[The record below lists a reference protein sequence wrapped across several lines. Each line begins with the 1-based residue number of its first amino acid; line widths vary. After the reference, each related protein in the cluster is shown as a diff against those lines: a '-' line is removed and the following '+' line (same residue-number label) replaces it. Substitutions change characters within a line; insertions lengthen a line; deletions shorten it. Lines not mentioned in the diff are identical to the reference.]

1 MRKLKLIALIIFI
14 PVAISA
20 QSLDCPAKLKL
31 MNAKAPYSFNNLSK
45 SAQCYTGKKYEF
57 MVPLIQGKDYRIAFY
72 ASPIF
77 NNDINF
83 RIIDMNSGSKVLDLP
98 GEVDGAEKGQCVLR
112 EYFDTDLN
120 KMVHPYFDFHPSSST
135 TLKIIIDI
143 ASTDK
148 SSETTSSESAFKAP
162 EERQKGC
169 VTVFIQD
176 KKADEIGF

>member
-1 MRKLKLIALIIFI
+1 MRKLKLLVLTIFI
-14 PVAISA
+14 PVALSA
-20 QSLDCPAKLKL
+20 QSLDCPSKLKL
-31 MNAKAPYSFNNLSK
+31 MRAKQPYTFNNLSK
-45 SAQCYTGKKYEF
+45 SAQCFTGKKYEF
-57 MVPLIQGKDYRIAFY
+57 MLPLIQGKDYRIAFY

-83 RIIDMNSGSKVLDLP
+83 RIIDMNSGTKVLDLP
-98 GEVDGAEKGQCVLR
+98 GETEGGEKGTSVLR
-112 EYFDTDLN
+112 EYFDAELN

-148 SSETTSSESAFKAP
+148 KSTETDESAFKAP

-176 KKADEIGF
+176 KKAEEIGF

>member
-1 MRKLKLIALIIFI
+1 MRKLKLLTLLIFI
-14 PVAISA
+14 PVAMNA
-20 QSLDCPAKLKL
+20 QSLDCPSKLKL
-31 MNAKAPYSFNNLSK
+31 MYPTETYSFNNLSK

-57 MVPLIQGKDYRIAFY
+57 MLPLMQGKDYRLTFF

-77 NNDINF
+77 NNDITF
-83 RIIDMNSGSKVLDLP
+83 RIIDMNSGDKVLDLP
-98 GEVDGAEKGQCVLR
+98 GETEGSEKGTCVLR

-148 SSETTSSESAFKAP
+148 KSNNTESAFKAP

-176 KKADEIGF
+176 KKAEDIGF

>member
-1 MRKLKLIALIIFI
+1 MRKLKLLALIIFI
-14 PVAISA
+14 PVAMNA
-20 QSLDCPAKLKL
+20 QSLDCPSKLKL

-45 SAQCYTGKKYEF
+45 SAQCFTGKKYEF
-57 MVPLIQGKDYRIAFY
+57 MLPLMQGKDYRIAFY

-83 RIIDMNSGSKVLDLP
+83 RIIDMNSGTKVLELP
-98 GEVDGAEKGQCVLR
+98 GESDEAAKGKCVLR
-112 EYFDTDLN
+112 EYFDEDLN

-143 ASTDK
+143 ASTGK
-148 SSETTSSESAFKAP
+148 TAESTDEGAFNAP
-162 EERQKGC
+162 EDRQKGC

-176 KKADEIGF
+176 KTAEEIGF

>member
-1 MRKLKLIALIIFI
+1 MRKLKLIALLIFI
-14 PVAISA
+14 PVAMNA
-20 QSLDCPAKLKL
+20 QSLDCPSKLKL
-31 MNAKAPYSFNNLSK
+31 MHPVDPYNFNNLSK

-57 MVPLIQGKDYRIAFY
+57 MLPLMQGKDYRLTFF

-77 NNDINF
+77 NNDITF
-83 RIIDMNSGSKVLDLP
+83 RIIDMNSGDKVLDLP
-98 GEVDGAEKGQCVLR
+98 GEVEGAEKGTCVLR

-148 SSETTSSESAFKAP
+148 KKKETGSAFTAP

-176 KKADEIGF
+176 KKAEDIGF

>member
-1 MRKLKLIALIIFI
+1 MRKLKLLALIIFI
-14 PVAISA
+14 PVAMNA
-20 QSLDCPAKLKL
+20 QSLDCPSKLKL

-45 SAQCYTGKKYEF
+45 SAQCFTGKKYEF
-57 MVPLIQGKDYRIAFY
+57 MLPLIQGKDYRIAFY

-83 RIIDMNSGSKVLDLP
+83 RIIDMNSDTKVLDLP
-98 GEVDGAEKGQCVLR
+98 GEIEGAEKGKCVLR
-112 EYFDTDLN
+112 EYYDEELK

-148 SSETTSSESAFKAP
+148 TSSETDESAFKAP
-162 EERQKGC
+162 EDRQKGC

-176 KKADEIGF
+176 KKAEEIGF

>member
-1 MRKLKLIALIIFI
+1 MKMRKLKLLALIIFI
-14 PVAISA
+14 PVAINA
-20 QSLDCPAKLKL
+20 QSLDCPSKLKL
-31 MNAKAPYSFNNLSK
+31 MHAKAPYSFNNLSK

-57 MVPLIQGKDYRIAFY
+57 MLPLIQGKDYRIAFY

-83 RIIDMNSGSKVLDLP
+83 RIIDMNSGTKVLDLP
-98 GEVDGAEKGQCVLR
+98 GENEGGGKGTSVLR

-148 SSETTSSESAFKAP
+148 SSSEATDESAFKAP
-162 EERQKGC
+162 EDRQKRMCNCFYSG
-169 VTVFIQD
+169 
-176 KKADEIGF
+176 